1 MDKVKKAKIT
11 KMCVTAEGTLYR
23 DSIVRVESVSEFSIK
38 VRDDV
43 GKIYYVDP
51 KDLVYIKY

>member
-43 GKIYYVDP
+43 GKIS
-51 KDLVYIKY
+51 YI

>member
-1 MDKVKKAKIT
+1 MDKTKKAKIT
-11 KMCVTAEGTLYR
+11 KMCVTAEGTLYK

-43 GKIYYVDP
+43 GKIYHVDP
-51 KDLVYIKY
+51 KDLIYIKY

>member
-1 MDKVKKAKIT
+1 MGRTKKAKIT
-11 KMCVTAEGTLYR
+11 KICITAEGTLYK

-43 GKIYYVDP
+43 GKIYHVDP
-51 KDLVYIKY
+51 KDLIYIKY

>member
-1 MDKVKKAKIT
+1 MGRTKKAKIT
-11 KMCVTAEGTLYR
+11 KMCITVEGTLYK

-43 GKIYYVDP
+43 GKIYHVGP